1 MGVVSNRRRRRRL
14 GGKLRVFMR
23 MACRNFPL
31 VVRMLWHL
39 HGPIFHVHVLNLGAA
54 HTISSALCRV
64 WHERPCRLT
73 VSCGKTSARAR
84 IRLSFT
90 CLVCVSVTATRPC
103 PSKTRHHFNRRPRGG
118 RLRVF
123 VRTDGLTP
131 FICSYLTNV
140 FGCSRACTHQRSSVH
155 VESTRRARALLSPDG
170 KLRTYFRQNAN
181 QTVLHLSG
189 TCVCHHDTRV
199 PTEDTTSSQ
208 PSPSLQPSS
217 E

>member
-1 MGVVSNRRRRRRL
+1 MPKFSASCSDVVALVRANLSCPCVKLGCCTHDIERTLSGVAR
-14 GGKLRVFMR
+14 
-23 MACRNFPL
+23 APL
-31 VVRMLWHL
+31 
-39 HGPIFHVHVLNLGAA
+39 
-54 HTISSALCRV
+54 
-64 WHERPCRLT
+64 CRLT
-73 VSCGKTSARAR
+73 VSCGFTSARAR

-103 PSKTRHHFNRRPRGG
+103 PSRTRHHFNRHPRGG
-118 RLRVF
+118 KLRVF
-123 VRTDGLTP
+123 MRTDGLTP

-155 VESTRRARALLSPDG
+155 VESTRRARALLCRQMASCG
-170 KLRTYFRQNAN
+170 FTSVRTRMA
-181 QTVLHLSG
+181 LPLSG

-199 PTEDTTSSQ
+199 PTENTTSSQ